1 MAITLTSR
9 QQLVLRHVVI
19 DAEGWV
25 QHAEAYVAAKELDA
39 GIATIMLEQK
49 VARHEADYDA
59 KVSAG
64 SYKDRLDREID
75 EENMDSEKAKLQALK
90 DAR

>member
-1 MAITLTSR
+1 MAISLSSR

-25 QHAEAYVAAKELDA
+25 QQAEVKFGTE
-39 GIATIMLEQK
+39 IATTMLQQK

-59 KVSAG
+59 KVAAG

-75 EENMDSEKAKLQALK
+75 AENMDSERTKLQAIK

>member
-1 MAITLTSR
+1 MAISLSSR

-25 QHAEAYVAAKELDA
+25 QHAEAKFGTE
-39 GIATIMLEQK
+39 IATTMLQQK

-59 KVSAG
+59 KVAAG

-75 EENMDSEKAKLQALK
+75 AENMDSERTKLQAIK

>member
-25 QHAEAYVAAKELDA
+25 QHAEAKFGTE
-39 GIATIMLEQK
+39 IATTMLQQK
-49 VARHEADYDA
+49 VAKHEADYDA
-59 KVSAG
+59 KVAAG
-64 SYKDRLDREID
+64 SYKDRLDKDID
-75 EENMDSEKAKLQALK
+75 EENIDSEKAKLQAIK

>member
-9 QQLVLRHVVI
+9 QQLVLRHVI
-19 DAEGWV
+19 INAEDWIEHVETKFGT
-25 QHAEAYVAAKELDA
+25 E
-39 GIATIMLEQK
+39 IATAMLAQK
-49 VARHEADYDA
+49 VARYEADYDA
-59 KVSAG
+59 KVAAG

-75 EENMDSEKAKLQALK
+75 LENMDSERTKLQAIK

>member
-1 MAITLTSR
+1 MAITLTDK
-9 QQLVLRHVVI
+9 QTKVLRHVVI
-19 DAEGWV
+19 DAESWV
-25 QHAEAYVAAKELDA
+25 QHAEAKFGTE
-39 GIATIMLEQK
+39 IATTMLEQK

-59 KVSAG
+59 KVAAG

-75 EENMDSEKAKLQALK
+75 AENISSEKTKLQAIK

>member
-19 DAEGWV
+19 NAEGWV
-25 QHAEAYVAAKELDA
+25 QHAETKFGTE
-39 GIATIMLEQK
+39 IATTMLEQK
-49 VARHEADYDA
+49 VARHETDYDA
-59 KVSAG
+59 KVAAG
-64 SYKDRLDREID
+64 SYKDRLDKDID
-75 EENMDSEKAKLQALK
+75 EENMDSEKAKLQAIK

>member
-1 MAITLTSR
+1 MAITLTSK

-25 QHAEAYVAAKELDA
+25 QHAEAKFGTE
-39 GIATIMLEQK
+39 IATTMLEQK

-59 KVSAG
+59 KVAAG
-64 SYKDRLDREID
+64 SYKDRLDRDID
-75 EENMDSEKAKLQALK
+75 EENINSEKAKLQAIK

>member
-1 MAITLTSR
+1 MAISLTSK

-25 QHAEAYVAAKELDA
+25 QHAEAKFGTE
-39 GIATIMLEQK
+39 IATTMLEQK

-59 KVSAG
+59 KVAAG
-64 SYKDRLDREID
+64 SYKDRLDRDID
-75 EENMDSEKAKLQALK
+75 EENINSEKAKLQAIK

>member
-25 QHAEAYVAAKELDA
+25 QHAEAYVKAKELDA
-39 GIATIMLEQK
+39 GIATLMLEQK
-49 VARHEADYDA
+49 VAKHEADYDA
-59 KVSAG
+59 KVAAG

-75 EENMDSEKAKLQALK
+75 AENMDSEKAKLQAIK
-90 DAR
+90 DSR

>member
-1 MAITLTSR
+1 MAISLTSK

-25 QHAEAYVAAKELDA
+25 QHAEAKFGTE
-39 GIATIMLEQK
+39 IATTMLEQK
-49 VARHEADYDA
+49 VARHEADYNA
-59 KVSAG
+59 KVAAG
-64 SYKDRLDREID
+64 SYKDRLDRDID
-75 EENMDSEKAKLQALK
+75 EENINSEKAKLQAIK

>member
-1 MAITLTSR
+1 MAISLSSR

-25 QHAEAYVAAKELDA
+25 QHAEAKFRTE
-39 GIATIMLEQK
+39 IATTMLQQK

-59 KVSAG
+59 KVAAG

-75 EENMDSEKAKLQALK
+75 AENMDSERTKLQAIK

>member
-1 MAITLTSR
+1 MAISLSSR

-25 QHAEAYVAAKELDA
+25 QHAEVKFGTE
-39 GIATIMLEQK
+39 IATTMLQQK

-59 KVSAG
+59 KVAAG

-75 EENMDSEKAKLQALK
+75 AENMDSERTKLQAIK

>member
-1 MAITLTSR
+1 MAISLSSR

-25 QHAEAYVAAKELDA
+25 QHVEAKFGTE
-39 GIATIMLEQK
+39 ITTTMLQQK

-59 KVSAG
+59 KVAAG

-75 EENMDSEKAKLQALK
+75 AENISSEKTKLQAIK

>member
-1 MAITLTSR
+1 MAISLTSK

-19 DAEGWV
+19 NAEDWITHVETKFGT
-25 QHAEAYVAAKELDA
+25 E
-39 GIATIMLEQK
+39 IATTMLEQK
-49 VARHEADYDA
+49 VARHEAAYDA
-59 KVSAG
+59 KVAAG

-75 EENMDSEKAKLQALK
+75 EETINSEKAKLQAIK

>member
-9 QQLVLRHVVI
+9 QQLVLRHVI
-19 DAEGWV
+19 INAEDWIEHVETKFGT
-25 QHAEAYVAAKELDA
+25 E
-39 GIATIMLEQK
+39 IATVMLAQK

-59 KVSAG
+59 KVAAG
-64 SYKDRLDREID
+64 SYKDRLDRDID
-75 EENMDSEKAKLQALK
+75 AETITINKETLQAIK

>member
-25 QHAEAYVAAKELDA
+25 QHAEAKFGTE
-39 GIATIMLEQK
+39 IATTMLQQK
-49 VARHEADYDA
+49 VAKHEADYDA
-59 KVSAG
+59 KVAAG

-75 EENMDSEKAKLQALK
+75 AENMDSEKTELQAIK

>member
-1 MAITLTSR
+1 MAISLSSR

-25 QHAEAYVAAKELDA
+25 QHAEAKFGTE
-39 GIATIMLEQK
+39 IATTMLQQK

-59 KVSAG
+59 KVAAG

-75 EENMDSEKAKLQALK
+75 AENMDSEKTKLQAIK

>member
-1 MAITLTSR
+1 MAISLSSR
-9 QQLVLRHVVI
+9 QQLVLRHIVI

-25 QHAEAYVAAKELDA
+25 QHVETKFGTE
-39 GIATIMLEQK
+39 IATTMLQQK

-59 KVSAG
+59 KVAAG

-75 EENMDSEKAKLQALK
+75 AENISSEKTKLQAIK

>member
-9 QQLVLRHVVI
+9 QKLVLRHVVI
-19 DAEGWV
+19 DAESWV
-25 QHAEAYVAAKELDA
+25 QHVETKFGTE
-39 GIATIMLEQK
+39 IATTMLEQK
-49 VARHEADYDA
+49 VSRHQADYDT
-59 KVSAG
+59 KVAEG

-75 EENMDSEKAKLQALK
+75 AENISSEKAKLQAIK

>member
-1 MAITLTSR
+1 MAITLTDK
-9 QQLVLRHVVI
+9 QTKVLRHMVI

-25 QHAEAYVAAKELDA
+25 QHAEAKFGTE
-39 GIATIMLEQK
+39 IATIMLEQK
-49 VARHEADYDA
+49 VATHEADYDA
-59 KVSAG
+59 KVAAG

-75 EENMDSEKAKLQALK
+75 AENISSEKEKLQAIK

>member
-25 QHAEAYVAAKELDA
+25 QHAEAKFGTE
-39 GIATIMLEQK
+39 IATTMLQQK

-59 KVSAG
+59 KVAAG

-75 EENMDSEKAKLQALK
+75 AENMDSEKTKLQAIK

>member
-1 MAITLTSR
+1 MAISLTSR
-9 QQLVLRHVVI
+9 QQLVLRHVI
-19 DAEGWV
+19 INAEDWITHVETKFGT
-25 QHAEAYVAAKELDA
+25 E
-39 GIATIMLEQK
+39 IATVMLAQK

-59 KVSAG
+59 KVAAG

-75 EENMDSEKAKLQALK
+75 EETINSEKAKLQAIK

>member
-9 QQLVLRHVVI
+9 QLVVLRHVVI

-25 QHAEAYVAAKELDA
+25 QHAETKFGTE
-39 GIATIMLEQK
+39 IATTMLEQK
-49 VARHEADYDA
+49 VTRHEADYDA
-59 KVSAG
+59 KVAAG

-75 EENMDSEKAKLQALK
+75 AENMDSEKAKLQAIK
-90 DAR
+90 DGRQTSE

>member
-25 QHAEAYVAAKELDA
+25 QHAEAKFGTE
-39 GIATIMLEQK
+39 IATTMLQQK

-59 KVSAG
+59 KVAAG
-64 SYKDRLDREID
+64 SYKDRLDKDID
-75 EENMDSEKAKLQALK
+75 AENIDSERTKLQAIK